1 MSDNYDVGFGKPP
14 KKSQFKKGQS
24 GNPKG
29 RPKHSKNVLTD
40 IHEELDEMVNVTE
53 GCKTIRMTK
62 QRALV
67 KATIAKAS
75 QGHTPSVKLLLELK
89 AQAELKRAENHEEPL
104 LDEDDLAILENFK
117 SQQPTSGENDE
128 STT

>member
-1 MSDNYDVGFGKPP
+1 MNDDYDIGYAKPP
-14 KKSQFKKGQS
+14 KESQFKKGQS
-24 GNPKG
+24 GNPNG
-29 RPKHSKNVLTD
+29 RPKHCKNVLTD

-53 GCKTIRMTK
+53 GGKTVRMTK

-89 AQAELKRAENHEEPL
+89 AQAELKHEERHGEPL
-104 LDEDDLAILENFK
+104 LDEEDLAILEKFK
-117 SQQPTSGENDE
+117 HTQGEDDEPT
-128 STT
+128 T

>member
-1 MSDNYDVGFGKPP
+1 MSDDYDVGFGKPP

-24 GNPKG
+24 GNPNG
-29 RPKHSKNVLTD
+29 RPKRCKNVLTD

-53 GCKTIRMTK
+53 GCNTVRMTK

-89 AQAELKRAENHEEPL
+89 AQAELKREERHSEPL
-104 LDEDDLAILENFK
+104 LDEEDLAILENFK
-117 SQQPTSGENDE
+117 HTQGGNDE
-128 STT
+128 PTT